1 MTDETNELKTY
12 TMQELYKQPIEP
24 VEYLVDGLLA
34 PGLYILGG
42 SPKVGKSWMA
52 LQLCL
57 AVCGGKAFLGRKT
70 TRAEVLYLALEDG
83 PQRLHSRALR
93 LTDTAPDGLHL
104 CHRAVTIGQ
113 GLEQQ
118 IEAQLAEHPH
128 IRLVVLDTLQKV
140 RYVSGSGVSYSSDYE
155 DAGALKAMADRN
167 GICLLVIHHLRKMA
181 DDDPFNRLSGTNG
194 LAGAADG
201 TLILMRNKRQDGT
214 ATLYATGRDIE
225 DVEEELEFSD
235 CRWSRAIPPEQLRL
249 TLVVNALKELLAAGE
264 FRGTATELAAQLES
278 QGSYWSPAILSKYLQ
293 CHDEALAKCGILLET
308 KRTNSK
314 RLLCLRYEAQASDA
328 CDTSDG
334 SDGCD
339 RYSYSGGVPSLP
351 SQPSPAS
358 RPSLAS

>member
-1 MTDETNELKTY
+1 MTNETKELKTY
-12 TMQELYKQPIEP
+12 TMQELYEHPLEP
-24 VEYLVDGLLA
+24 MACLVDGLLA

-57 AVCGGKAFLGRKT
+57 AVCGGKAFLGRA
-70 TRAEVLYLALEDG
+70 TREGEVLYLALEDG

-93 LTDTAPDGLHL
+93 LADTAPKGLHL
-104 CHRAVTIGQ
+104 CHRAAPIGQ

-118 IEAQLAEHPH
+118 IEAQLAGHPH

-140 RYVSGSGVSYSSDYE
+140 RCESGSGLSYSSDYE
-155 DAGALKAMADRN
+155 DAGALKALADRN

-225 DVEEELEFSD
+225 DVEEGLEFAD
-235 CRWSRAIPPEQLRL
+235 CRWSRAVPPEQLKL
-249 TLVVNALKELLAAGE
+249 TLVVNALKKLLAAGE
-264 FRGTATELAAQLES
+264 FQGTATELASRLET
-278 QGSYWSPAILSKYLQ
+278 QGSYWSPAILSKFLQ
-293 CHDEALAKCGILLET
+293 SHDEALAKCGILLET

-314 RLLCLRYEAQASDA
+314 RLLCLRYEAQIGDI

-334 SDGCD
+334 SDGGD
-339 RYSYSGGVPSLP
+339 RYSYTGGMPSLP

-358 RPSLAS
+358 RPSLVS

>member
-1 MTDETNELKTY
+1 MR
-12 TMQELYKQPIEP
+12 
-24 VEYLVDGLLA
+24 LA
-34 PGLYILGG
+34 
-42 SPKVGKSWMA
+42 
-52 LQLCL
+52 
-57 AVCGGKAFLGRKT
+57 
-70 TRAEVLYLALEDG
+70 
-83 PQRLHSRALR
+83 
-93 LTDTAPDGLHL
+93 DTAPEGLHL
-104 CHRAVTIGQ
+104 CHRAAPIGQ
-113 GLEQQ
+113 GLERQ

-140 RYVSGSGVSYSSDYE
+140 RCVSGSGMSYSSDYE
-155 DAGALKAMADRN
+155 DAGALKALADRN

-225 DVEEELEFSD
+225 DVKEELEFAD
-235 CRWSRAIPPEQLRL
+235 CRWSRAVPQEQLRL
-249 TLVVNALKELLAAGE
+249 TLVVNALKKLLTAGE
-264 FRGTATELAAQLES
+264 FQGTATELASRLET

-293 CHDEALAKCGILLET
+293 SRDEALAKCGILLET

-314 RLLCLRYEAQASDA
+314 RLLCLRYEVQQVGDA

-339 RYSYSGGVPSLP
+339 RHSYTGGVPSLP

>member
-1 MTDETNELKTY
+1 MTNETKELKTY
-12 TMQELYKQPIEP
+12 TMQQLYAQPLEP
-24 VEYLVDGLLA
+24 VECLVDGLLA

-57 AVCGGKAFLGRKT
+57 AVCGGTAFLGRA
-70 TRAEVLYLALEDG
+70 TRKSEVLYLALEDG

-93 LTDTAPDGLHL
+93 LADTAPEGLHL
-104 CHRAVTIGQ
+104 CHRAAPIGR
-113 GLEQQ
+113 GLERQ
-118 IEAQLAEHPH
+118 IEAQLAEYPH

-140 RYVSGSGVSYSSDYE
+140 RCVGGSGMTYGSDYE
-155 DAGALKAMADRN
+155 DAGILKALADRN
-167 GICLLVIHHLRKMA
+167 GICLLVIHHLRKMT
-181 DDDPFNRLSGTNG
+181 DEDPFNRLSGTNG
-194 LAGAADG
+194 LTGAADG
-201 TLILMRNKRQDGT
+201 TLILMRNKRRDGI

-225 DVEEELEFSD
+225 DVEEELEFAD
-235 CRWSRAIPPEQLRL
+235 CRWSRAVPPEQLRL
-249 TLVVNALKELLAAGE
+249 TLVVNALKKLLAEGE
-264 FRGTATELAAQLES
+264 FRGTATELAAQLET

-293 CHDEALAKCGILLET
+293 SHDDALGRCGILFET

-314 RLLCLRYEAQASDA
+314 RLLCLRYEAQAGDA

-339 RYSYSGGVPSLP
+339 RHSYTEGVPSL
-351 SQPSPAS
+351 PSPAS

>member
-1 MTDETNELKTY
+1 MPL
-12 TMQELYKQPIEP
+12 
-24 VEYLVDGLLA
+24 
-34 PGLYILGG
+34 
-42 SPKVGKSWMA
+42 
-52 LQLCL
+52 
-57 AVCGGKAFLGRKT
+57 
-70 TRAEVLYLALEDG
+70 DG

-93 LTDTAPDGLHL
+93 LVDTAPEGLHL
-104 CHRAVTIGQ
+104 CHRAAPIGQ
-113 GLEQQ
+113 GLERQ

-140 RYVSGSGVSYSSDYE
+140 RHVNGSGMSYISDYE
-155 DAGALKAMADRN
+155 DAGELKTLADHN

-225 DVEEELEFSD
+225 DVEEELEFAD
-235 CRWSRAIPPEQLRL
+235 CRWSRAVPQEKLRL
-249 TLVVNALKELLAAGE
+249 TLMVNALKKLLAEGE
-264 FRGTATELAAQLES
+264 FRGTVTELAAQLEK
-278 QGSYWSPAILSKYLQ
+278 QGNYWSPAIHSKYLQ
-293 CHDEALAKCGILLET
+293 SRDDVLAKCGILLET

-314 RLLCLRYEAQASDA
+314 RLLCLRYGDT

-334 SDGCD
+334 SDGGD
-339 RYSYSGGVPSLP
+339 RYSRTGGMPSQP